1 MGTDLKTL
9 KLQIDRPCFKAILNG
24 EQKVEH
30 RFVYPHNA
38 SRYVVQEEFT
48 DENGELVLNVTPV
61 HYDALYLINGR
72 RKDAPRLTVEI
83 TKAEFVVLTDDDGN
97 DLTFEESGTEYYV
110 CQVWY
115 TLGKIIT
122 TENIPEDF
130 INN

>member
-1 MGTDLKTL
+1 MDETIKIL

-30 RFVYPHNA
+30 RFVYPNNA
-38 SRYVVQEEFT
+38 SRYVIQEEST
-48 DENGELVLNVTPV
+48 DENGELILNVTPV

-72 RKDAPRLTVEI
+72 RKDAPRLTIEI
-83 TKAEFVVLTDDDGN
+83 DKAEFVVLTDEDGN

-115 TLGKIIT
+115 TLGKVIA

>member
-1 MGTDLKTL
+1 MNEATKIL

-38 SRYVVQEEFT
+38 GRYVIQEEST
-48 DENGELVLNVTPV
+48 DGNGELLLNVTPL

-72 RKDAPRLTVEI
+72 RKDAPRLTIEVI
-83 TKAEFVVLTDDDGN
+83 KAEFVVLTDEDGN
-97 DLTFEESGTEYYV
+97 DMTFEENGEEYYV

-115 TLGKIIT
+115 TLGKIIE

>member
-1 MGTDLKTL
+1 MDETIKIL

-30 RFVYPHNA
+30 RFVYPNNA
-38 SRYVVQEEFT
+38 SRYVIQEEST
-48 DENGELVLNVTPV
+48 DENGELILNVTPV
-61 HYDALYLINGR
+61 HYDALHLINGR
-72 RKDAPRLTVEI
+72 RKDAPRLTIEI
-83 TKAEFVVLTDDDGN
+83 DKAEFVVLTDEDGN

-115 TLGKIIT
+115 TLGKVIA

>member
-1 MGTDLKTL
+1 METALKIL

-38 SRYVVQEEFT
+38 NRYVIQEESV
-48 DENGELVLNVTPV
+48 DENGELILKVTPV

-72 RKDAPRLTVEI
+72 RKDAPRMTVEVVSS
-83 TKAEFVVLTDDDGN
+83 EFVILTDEEGN
-97 DLTFEESGTEYYV
+97 DLTFEENGEDYYV

-115 TLGKIIT
+115 HLGKVLN
-122 TENIPEDF
+122 TENITE
-130 INN
+130 NL

>member
-1 MGTDLKTL
+1 METALKVL

-38 SRYVVQEEFT
+38 NRYVIQEESV
-48 DENGELVLNVTPV
+48 DENGELVLTVTPV

-72 RKDAPRLTVEI
+72 RKDAPRMTVEVV
-83 TKAEFVVLTDDDGN
+83 ASEFVILTDEEGN
-97 DLTFEESGTEYYV
+97 DMTFEENGEEFYV

-115 TLGKIIT
+115 HLGEVQN
-122 TENIPEDF
+122 TENIPEN
-130 INN
+130 I